1 MRNQSIIVKLF
12 FVLTICFM
20 LFVGSSL
27 YFQRVYFQKYY
38 QEVKTKEIEL
48 AADNFVELFKYTNW
62 TIEEIKVKSKIF
74 EQSNQV
80 KMGVLDSNGD
90 MLNEENYTL
99 SIKDYSGRNVDIEL
113 NSLFSENDYLSKDIK
128 IGAVITSE
136 GYYLDDRS
144 KFVPMK
150 IYVNN
155 QQWVDYSSKFIYSKD
170 NRYSDKISGRL
181 YSYLLPK
188 AEELINGIDKR
199 DLWGALDFYNTRAK
213 VIIDENPEL
222 LKNPKL
228 SFIYNSNILNQKNTV
243 MIMDFSKNG
252 NYYKLII
259 LQSHE
264 NLIDAM
270 TILEDYYIYVLG
282 AAFAL
287 VVIISVLFSIIVSKP
302 LLQINEYA
310 KRMANLE
317 FDTVIPINSNDEI
330 GSLSV
335 SLNTMQSNLQITLSE
350 LQVANEKL
358 MIDIEKEREL
368 ESMRKEFISGVSHEI
383 KTPLAIIKGYSE
395 GIRDGLAVN
404 KMDKYIGIIL
414 DEVTKMD
421 ILVNDMLD
429 LSKLNQGRKNLE
441 KSMFG
446 FNEIIEDVVEKFSSQ
461 LIDKNLSINIE
472 SYGMYFEAFADRRRI
487 EQVIKNLISNAVRYS
502 YPSTIINISL
512 SNHESEKVLFNISN
526 ESEHI
531 PDEKINKIW
540 EKFYRLDQSRNKSIA
555 GTGLGLSI
563 VKNILELH
571 KSDYGVEN
579 IKNGVNFYFSLG
591 VVGKSE

>member
-1 MRNQSIIVKLF
+1 MRNQSIMVKLF
-12 FVLTICFM
+12 FILTICFM

-38 QEVKTKEIEL
+38 QEVKSKEIEL

-62 TIEEIKVKSKIF
+62 TEEEIKVKSNIF
-74 EQSNQV
+74 EKSNQV
-80 KMGVLDSNGD
+80 KMGVIDSSGK
-90 MLNEENYTL
+90 MLNEESYTL
-99 SIKDYSGRNVDIEL
+99 SVKDYSGKNVTIEL
-113 NSLFSENDYLSKDIK
+113 NSLFSENDYLSKNIK
-128 IGAVITSE
+128 LGAVITSE
-136 GYYLDDRS
+136 GYFLEDES
-144 KFVPMK
+144 KFIPMK

-155 QQWVDYSSKFIYSKD
+155 QQWVDYSSKFIYTKD

-181 YSYLLPK
+181 YSYSLPK
-188 AEELINGIDKR
+188 AEDLINGIDKR
-199 DLWGALDFYNTRAK
+199 DLWGALDFYNMRAK
-213 VIIDENPEL
+213 AIIEDSPEL
-222 LKNPKL
+222 LKNPNV

-243 MIMDFSKNG
+243 MLIDFSKNG
-252 NYYKLII
+252 NDYKLII

-270 TILEDYYIYVLG
+270 AILEDYYIYVLG

-302 LLQINEYA
+302 LLQVNEYA

-317 FDTVIPINSNDEI
+317 FDTVIPINSDDEI
-330 GSLSV
+330 GSLSM
-335 SLNTMQSNLQITLSE
+335 SLNTMQSNLQVTLSE
-350 LQVANEKL
+350 LQHANDKL

-368 ESMRKEFISGVSHEI
+368 ETMRKEFISGVSHEI
-383 KTPLAIIKGYSE
+383 KTPLAIIKGYCE

-404 KMDKYIGIIL
+404 KMDKYISIIL

-441 KSMFG
+441 KTMFG
-446 FNEIIEDVVEKFSSQ
+446 FNELIEDVVEKFSSQ
-461 LIDKNLSINIE
+461 LVDKNLSINIE
-472 SYGMYFEAFADRRRI
+472 SSGMYFEAFADRRRI

-502 YPSTIINISL
+502 YPSTVININL
-512 SNHESEKVLFNISN
+512 SNYDNQKVLFNISN
-526 ESEHI
+526 ESDHI

-540 EKFYRLDQSRNKSIA
+540 EKFYRLDQSRNKSIG

>member
-12 FVLTICFM
+12 FILTICFM

-38 QEVKTKEIEL
+38 QEVKTEEIEI

-62 TIEEIKVKSKIF
+62 SHEEIKVKAKIF

-80 KMGVLDSNGD
+80 KLGILDSNGE
-90 MLNEENYTL
+90 MLNEESYTL
-99 SIKDYSGRNVDIEL
+99 NVKDYSGKMIEIEL

-128 IGAVITSE
+128 IGSVITSE
-136 GYYLDDRS
+136 GHYLEDGS
-144 KFVPMK
+144 KFIPMK

-155 QQWVDYSSKFIYSKD
+155 QQWVDYSSKFIYSVD
-170 NRYSDKISGRL
+170 NQYSDKISGRL
-181 YSYLLPK
+181 LSYSLPN
-188 AEELINGIDKR
+188 ADELINGIDKR
-199 DLWGALDFYNTRAK
+199 DLWGALDFYKTRAK
-213 VIIDENPEL
+213 LVIEENPEL
-222 LKNPKL
+222 LKNPKI

-243 MIMDFSKNG
+243 TMIEFEKN
-252 NYYKLII
+252 NEKYKIVM

-270 TILEDYYIYVLG
+270 TILEDYYVYVLG

-302 LLQINEYA
+302 LIQVNEYA

-317 FDTVIPINSNDEI
+317 FDTVIPIQSADEI
-330 GSLSV
+330 GSLSM
-335 SLNTMQSNLQITLSE
+335 SLNTMQDNLKETLSE
-350 LQVANEKL
+350 LKVANEKL
-358 MIDIEKEREL
+358 LIDIEKEREL

-383 KTPLAIIKGYSE
+383 KTPLAIIKGYCE
-395 GIRDGLAVN
+395 GIRDGLAIN
-404 KMDKYIGIIL
+404 RMDKYIAIIL

-421 ILVNDMLD
+421 VLVNDMLD
-429 LSKLNQGRKNLE
+429 LSKLNQGQKKLE

-446 FNEIIEDVVEKFSSQ
+446 FNELIQEVMEKFSSQ
-461 LIDKNLSINIE
+461 LVDKNLSIKLD
-472 SYGMYFEAFADRRRI
+472 SSGLYFEAFADRRRI

-502 YPSTIINISL
+502 YPSTVINISICNYDDQKL
-512 SNHESEKVLFNISN
+512 IFNISN
-526 ESEHI
+526 ESDNI
-531 PDEKINKIW
+531 PDEKISKIW
-540 EKFYRLDQSRNKSIA
+540 EKFYRVDQSRNKSIA